1 MSAMVG
7 RLIRSV
13 AAAALLVTAS
23 QARADAYLDDWHPHQ
38 TFWSVGWEAAFPMG
52 TLQKDWITTPG
63 WLGGA
68 FDVRVGVVGR
78 LSVGIA
84 GSWNWFSQTYPSITV
99 VDPQVTV
106 TGPVYRRLSAFTLR
120 ATTHY
125 YLTQTAVQPYVG
137 LGVGVVW
144 ADSFRQSVNLT
155 DGATTTALAVAPEV
169 GFLFNVVPRVAFYVS
184 GRYQFTL
191 ADFATVTNAQ
201 WIAVQAGLAW
211 YF

>member
-1 MSAMVG
+1 MSAMVN
-7 RLIRSV
+7 RLLRSL
-13 AAAALLVTAS
+13 AAAALLLACS
-23 QARADAYLDDWHPHQ
+23 SARADAYLDDWHPHQ
-38 TFWSVGWEAAFPMG
+38 TYWSVGWESGFPMG
-52 TLQKDWITTPG
+52 TLQKDWVNTPG

-84 GSWNWFSQTYPSITV
+84 GSWNWFSQTFPSITV
-99 VDPQVTV
+99 VQPQVTV

-137 LGVGVVW
+137 VGVGLVW
-144 ADSFRQSVNLT
+144 ADSFRQSSNLK
-155 DGATTTALAVAPEV
+155 DGSTMTALAVGPEV
-169 GFLFNVVPRVAFYVS
+169 GILFNVVPRVALYVM
-184 GRYQFTL
+184 GRYEFTL
-191 ADFATVTNAQ
+191 ADFATVKHAQ
-201 WIAVQAGLAW
+201 WIAAQAGLAW